1 VDKHGLWDGDVA
13 VFIAKQDTT
22 FSIAYYTEQ
31 DW

>member
-22 FSIAYYTEQ
+22 FSIAYYTE
-31 DW
+31 